1 VADRATSEQCFIWLS
16 AYDDDG
22 QPRIELVKTG
32 VGLDD
37 DEPIASTLCGSSFT
51 ERRALVH
58 GLAEEQELEIV
69 SAVGERVAT
78 VRAPSI
84 DGSVYARAIE
94 FAQRRTVKVFGAGI
108 GRNAGYAS
116 GIVVSAN
123 GQIVTAQGV
132 FLGADNLRVT
142 MADGQTH
149 SATVIRRSNELQAAL
164 LQMDAATPEFFDL
177 SKPLTV
183 APGEWVL
190 AVSNAFKV
198 ADGNERLSANIGV
211 LSMRTPINA
220 RRGLLDFPYQAEAY
234 LYDAITSNPGAEGGA
249 VVTADGQLMGM
260 IGRVIESKS
269 SGTRLNYAVPVDVM
283 AKFVH
288 GELAPTSAATSNAT
302 TKADLGLRLF
312 SLGGRRGPAYIDR
325 ISPGGPAAAA
335 GLKTDDLIVSID
347 GQIVRDA
354 SDFRRIVEA
363 LPVGVEVQVEVKR
376 KNELLS
382 VRITPVEEK

>member
-1 VADRATSEQCFIWLS
+1 
-16 AYDDDG
+16 
-22 QPRIELVKTG
+22 
-32 VGLDD
+32 
-37 DEPIASTLCGSSFT
+37 
-51 ERRALVH
+51 
-58 GLAEEQELEIV
+58 
-69 SAVGERVAT
+69 
-78 VRAPSI
+78 
-84 DGSVYARAIE
+84 
-94 FAQRRTVKVFGAGI
+94 
-108 GRNAGYAS
+108 
-116 GIVVSAN
+116 
-123 GQIVTAQGV
+123 V

>member
-1 VADRATSEQCFIWLS
+1 M
-16 AYDDDG
+16 
-22 QPRIELVKTG
+22 
-32 VGLDD
+32 
-37 DEPIASTLCGSSFT
+37 ASTKYGSSSM
-51 ERRALVH
+51 ERRALAR
-58 GLAEEQELEIV
+58 GLAEEPELEIV
-69 SAVGERVAT
+69 PAAGEGVAS
-78 VRAPSI
+78 VRAPGV
-84 DGSVYARAIE
+84 DGSAFARAIE

-116 GIVVSAN
+116 GVVVSAS
-123 GQIVTAQGV
+123 GQILTAQSV

-149 SATVIRRSNELQAAL
+149 LATVVRRSNELQAAL
-164 LQMDAATPEFFDL
+164 LQVDAATPEFFDL
-177 SKPLTV
+177 SKPLT
-183 APGEWVL
+183 AAQGDWVL
-190 AVSNAFKV
+190 TVGNAFKV
-198 ADGNERLSANIGV
+198 AEGSERLSANIGV
-211 LSMRTPINA
+211 LSLRTPIDA
-220 RRGLLDFPYQAEAY
+220 KRGVLDFPYQAEAI

-249 VVTADGQLMGM
+249 VVTADGQLLGM
-260 IGRVIESKS
+260 IGRVIESKG
-269 SGTRLNYAVPVDVM
+269 SGTRLNYAVPADLL

-288 GELAPTSAATSNAT
+288 GELAPASVAAPNTAA
-302 TKADLGLRLF
+302 KPDLGLRLF

-335 GLKTDDLIVSID
+335 GLKADDLIVSIG

-354 SDFRRIVEA
+354 GDFRRIVEA